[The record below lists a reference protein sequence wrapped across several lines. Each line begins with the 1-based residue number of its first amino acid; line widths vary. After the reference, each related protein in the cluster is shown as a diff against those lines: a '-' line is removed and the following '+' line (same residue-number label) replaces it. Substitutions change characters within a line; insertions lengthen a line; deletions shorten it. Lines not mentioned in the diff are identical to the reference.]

1 MDIFIKKDAFNRILS
16 GSKTIETRKYKGIFH
31 NISEGMV
38 INFINNNSVISASIN
53 KIQVYDNIEQL
64 LTCIDI
70 SKVGNNINIIKYK
83 NILDK
88 CYDSFAGNMITFEFT
103 LI

>member
-1 MDIFIKKDAFNRILS
+1 MDIFIKEDAFNRILS
-16 GSKTIETRKYKGIFH
+16 GSKTIETRKYRGIFY

-38 INFINNNSVISASIN
+38 INFINNNSVISASID
-53 KIQVYDNIEQL
+53 KIQVYDNINQL
-64 LTCIDI
+64 LSCIDV
-70 SKVGNNINIIKYK
+70 SKVGNNISIIRYK

-88 CYDSFAGNMITFEFT
+88 CYDSYEGNMITFEFT

>member
-1 MDIFIKKDAFNRILS
+1 MDIFIKEDAFNRILS
-16 GSKTIETRKYKGIFH
+16 GSKTIETRKYRGIFH

-38 INFINNNSVISASIN
+38 INFINNNRVISVSIN
-53 KIQVYDNIEQL
+53 KIQVYDNIDQL
-64 LTCIDI
+64 LNYIDV
-70 SKVGNNINIIKYK
+70 SKVGNNISIIKYK

-88 CYDSFAGNMITFEFT
+88 CYDSFSGNMITFEFT